1 MAYCIDSI
9 WRKHILETHDADTQ
23 WLNMM
28 RILNIDVTHTLS
40 PQAKGKVER
49 SYRWLQDHFVRT
61 SV

>member
-9 WRKHILETHDADTQ
+9 WRKHVLEIYDTDTQ

-28 RILNIDVTHTLS
+28 RILSIDVTHTLS
-40 PQAKGKVER
+40 PQAKCKVKR
-49 SYRWLQDHFVRT
+49 PYRWLQDRIVRT